1 MKVKVSNKMREVI
14 REAFPDCDVSLDKIT
29 RESYA
34 VNVDYD
40 LDRNA
45 VDLDAKTGKM
55 KVITINYPG
64 EYYAIPAQVT
74 TRDLIRIFRQAS
86 DNTLDAFKR
95 ELKAAYMI

>member
-45 VDLDAKTGKM
+45 ADLDERTGKM
-55 KVITINYPG
+55 KVITIDYPG
-64 EYYAIPAQVT
+64 ELYAIPARVT